1 MVISIVMLVYQ
12 RVYVTKHDINITS
25 GVGNIGRCVKIMYS
39 LLLETILLRINAYIA
54 VTAMLTNTIMNIIF
68 IFIYTCIMYIYIYI

>member
-1 MVISIVMLVYQ
+1 MLVYQ

-39 LLLETILLRINAYIA
+39 LLLETILLRINAYIT
-54 VTAMLTNTIMNIIF
+54 VTAMLTNKIMNI
-68 IFIYTCIMYIYIYI
+68 IFIYTCIMYIYIYIELFH